1 VVESRFNNLSGFT
14 WISGKHEAAVNMG
27 SQEIR
32 LGRPSTIQPGKPG
45 ELRIG
50 RKVVAAVPE
59 QSASRS
65 PVVTR
70 DPDRTSTLMEDQA
83 PEPQVNK
90 QVNKRGYWIGVNARP
105 EIERAAGGQG
115 KNPSSVRPTTLIMF
129 CGAVIFLVVVLLSGS
144 GKQSRVRT
152 GRSAF
157 LNSYATYLANNKESL
172 GFDLNQRLAD
182 VEYRLQRVV
191 VAEETGDYRKARA
204 DLYELMLLDRDAQSP
219 LYKQCSAWLQRLAK

>member
-1 VVESRFNNLSGFT
+1 MR
-14 WISGKHEAAVNMG
+14 
-27 SQEIR
+27 SQEIK
-32 LGRPSTIQPGKPG
+32 LGRPSSIRPGQPGQPGHPGKPG

-50 RKVVAAVPE
+50 RRVVAAAPE
-59 QSASRS
+59 QSAPRS
-65 PVVTR
+65 PVVRR
-70 DPDRTSTLMEDQA
+70 DPDRRSTVMEDKS
-83 PEPQVNK
+83 PGPQVNK
-90 QVNKRGYWIGVNARP
+90 QVNKRGYSIGVNARP
-105 EIERAAGGQG
+105 EIEEAAGGEG
-115 KNPSSVRPTTLIMF
+115 KNPPSVRPTTLILF
-129 CGAVIFLVVVLLSGS
+129 CGAVIFLVVVLLGGS

-172 GFDLNQRLAD
+172 GLDLNQRLAD